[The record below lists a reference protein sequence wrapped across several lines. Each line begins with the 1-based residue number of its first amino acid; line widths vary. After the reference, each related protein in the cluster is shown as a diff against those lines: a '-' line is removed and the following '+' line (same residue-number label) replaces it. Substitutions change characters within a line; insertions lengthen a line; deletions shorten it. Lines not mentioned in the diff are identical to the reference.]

1 MIRIRQVKIL
11 VEQDSISKQKS
22 QIAKKLRIKESEIQ
36 HFQVH
41 KQSLDARKKDS
52 IYYVYEFDVAIANE
66 DKILAKNHTNDILKT
81 PDETYQLPNMGTE
94 PLTARPVIIGSGPAG
109 LFAGYILAQAGYRPL
124 MIERGEAIADRQK
137 TVENFWKTGQLN
149 PESNVQFGEGGAGT
163 FSDGKLNTLVK
174 DKMGR
179 GRKVFETFVKYGAP
193 KEILYLQKPH
203 IGTDLLSKVI
213 TNMRNDMI
221 QMGAEFHYS
230 TCFTNMTIKDYQI
243 QEIELNHNQKI
254 PCQTLVLALG
264 HSARDTFSML
274 LEQGIQMEVKPF
286 ALGLRVQHPQDMIDL
301 SQYGEKYAKT
311 LSPASYKLTYTT
323 KSGRGVYSFCMC
335 PGGYVVNASSEPH
348 HLAINGMSNHSRD
361 GKNANSAIVV
371 TVTPDDFGKEPLSGI
386 EFQRKLEKKAF
397 QIGQGSIPVQLWKD
411 FKENQVSTTF
421 VNVTPQIK
429 GAYRFGNLRQLL
441 PESLSNSLLEAIPE
455 FGKKIHGFDRED
467 FILAGI
473 ESRTSSPVRMNRD
486 ENLESNI
493 KGIYPCGEGAGYA
506 GGITT
511 AAIDGI
517 KVAEEIIK
525 KYKIME

>member
-1 MIRIRQVKIL
+1 MIRVRQVKIL
-11 VEQDSISKQKS
+11 VEQDSISKQRS
-22 QIAKKLRIKESEIQ
+22 QIAKKLCIKESDIQ
-36 HFQVH
+36 SFQVH
-41 KQSLDARKKDS
+41 KQSLDARKKES
-52 IYYVYEFDVAIANE
+52 VYYVYEFDVVVTNE
-66 DKILAKNHTNDILKT
+66 DKILSKHHTNDILKT
-81 PDETYQLPNMGTE
+81 PDETYHLPHMGTT
-94 PLTARPVIIGSGPAG
+94 LLSTRPVIIGSGPAG
-109 LFAGYILAQAGYRPL
+109 LFAGYILAQAGYRPII
-124 MIERGEAIADRQK
+124 IERGEAIADRKK
-137 TVENFWKTGQLN
+137 TVENFWNTGKLN

-221 QMGAEFHYS
+221 QMGAEFHYH
-230 TCFTNMTIKDYQI
+230 TCFTNMRIKNDHI
-243 QEIELNHNQKI
+243 QEIELNHSKVI
-254 PCQTLVLALG
+254 PCQNLVLALG

-274 LEQGIQMEVKPF
+274 LDHGVQMTAKPF
-286 ALGLRVQHPQDMIDL
+286 ALGLRVQHPQNMIDL
-301 SQYGEKYAKT
+301 SQYGEKYAKV

-323 KSGRGVYSFCMC
+323 KNGRGVYSFCMC

-361 GKNANSAIVV
+361 GKNANSAIVI
-371 TVTPDDFGKEPLSGI
+371 TVTPEDFGKEPLSGI
-386 EFQRKLEKKAF
+386 EFQRKLEEKAF
-397 QIGQGSIPVQLWKD
+397 QIGQGNIPVQLWKD
-411 FKENQVSTTF
+411 FKENKVSTTF
-421 VNVTPQIK
+421 TGVTPQIK

-455 FGKKIHGFDRED
+455 FGKKIRGFDRED

-473 ESRTSSPVRMNRD
+473 ESRTSSPVRIIRD
-486 ENLESNI
+486 EHLESNI

>member
-11 VEQDSISKQKS
+11 VEQDSISKQRG
-22 QIAKKLRIKESEIQ
+22 QIAKKLCIKESEIQ

-109 LFAGYILAQAGYRPL
+109 LFAGYILAQAGYRPI
-124 MIERGEAIADRQK
+124 MIERGEAITERKK
-137 TVENFWKTGQLN
+137 TVENFWNTGKLN

-274 LEQGIQMEVKPF
+274 LEQGIQMEAKPF

-301 SQYGEKYAKT
+301 SQYGEKYAKV

-323 KSGRGVYSFCMC
+323 KNGRGVYSFCMC
-335 PGGYVVNASSEPH
+335 PGGYVVNASSEPS

-361 GKNANSAIVV
+361 GKNANSAIVI
-371 TVTPDDFGKEPLSGI
+371 TVTPEDFGKEPLSGI
-386 EFQRKLEKKAF
+386 EFQRKLEEKAF
-397 QIGQGSIPVQLWKD
+397 QIGQGNIPVQLWKD
-411 FKENQVSTTF
+411 FKENKVSTTF
-421 VNVTPQIK
+421 TGVTPQIK

-455 FGKKIHGFDRED
+455 FGKKIRGFDRED

-473 ESRTSSPVRMNRD
+473 ESRTSSPVRIIRD
-486 ENLESNI
+486 EHLESNI

-525 KYKIME
+525 KYKRF

>member
-1 MIRIRQVKIL
+1 MIRVRQVKIL

-22 QIAKKLRIKESEIQ
+22 QIAKKLHIKESDIQ

-41 KQSLDARKKDS
+41 KQSLDARKKDN
-52 IYYVYEFDVAIANE
+52 IYYVYEFDVDVTNE
-66 DKILAKNHTNDILKT
+66 DKVLAKTHTNDILKT

-137 TVENFWKTGQLN
+137 TVENFWNTGQLN

-243 QEIELNHNQKI
+243 QEIELNHNKTI

-274 LEQGIQMEVKPF
+274 LEQGIQMEAKPF

-311 LSPASYKLTYTT
+311 LSPAS
-323 KSGRGVYSFCMC
+323 
-335 PGGYVVNASSEPH
+335 
-348 HLAINGMSNHSRD
+348 
-361 GKNANSAIVV
+361 
-371 TVTPDDFGKEPLSGI
+371 PLSGI
-386 EFQRKLEKKAF
+386 EFQRKLEEKAF

-411 FKENQVSTTF
+411 FKKNQVSTAF

-441 PESLSNSLLEAIPE
+441 PESLSHSLLEAIPE

-493 KGIYPCGEGAGYA
+493 KGVYPCGEGAGYA

-525 KYKIME
+525 KYKNME